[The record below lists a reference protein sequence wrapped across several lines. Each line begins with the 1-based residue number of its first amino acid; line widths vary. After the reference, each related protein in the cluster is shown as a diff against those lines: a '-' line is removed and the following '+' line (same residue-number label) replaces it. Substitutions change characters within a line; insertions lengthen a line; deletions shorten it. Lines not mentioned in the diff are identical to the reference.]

1 MHKLFGFPV
10 GLYHIKPDSFNKNSI
25 VKPIEDNYYNSATKN
40 SFDNLKSNIHSEFK
54 NTDTLDFLSPGY
66 EKELLPLYS
75 EYVEKY
81 LSSFSW
87 KENFNYKLTISNYIA
102 LKNGQ
107 FMKRHYHNNADFT
120 GVHYLKYDNTHVT
133 TNYENDRGYVP
144 WLRDFSPNLF
154 NKLDSNNID
163 NSWAF
168 EDYRINIKE
177 DDFCIVPAVL
187 PHSVPVQKTD
197 SLRIT
202 IVIDVKIEK

>member
-10 GLYHIKPDSFNKNSI
+10 GLYHISPNSYDKNSI
-25 VKPIEDNYYNSATKN
+25 VNPIETNYNKSETRN
-40 SFDNLKSNIHSEFK
+40 NFDNLKSNIHCEFRD
-54 NTDTLDFLSPGY
+54 TDTLEFLCPDY
-66 EKELLPLYS
+66 KKELLPLYS
-75 EYVEKY
+75 ECVEKY
-81 LSSFSW
+81 LSGFSW
-87 KENFNYKLTISNYIA
+87 KENFSYKLTISNYIA
-102 LKNGQ
+102 LKSGQ

-120 GVHYLKYDNTHVT
+120 GVHYLKYDNTHIT

-154 NKLDSNNID
+154 YKLDNNNID

-168 EDYRINIKE
+168 EDYRINVKE

-202 IVIDVKIEK
+202 IVIDVKIKK